1 MRFPHHDNEIAQSE
15 AYFGSEQWVNY
26 FIHSGHLHIEGKK
39 MSKSLKNF
47 IKIKVFIF
55 CPLLI
60 TQDALQKY
68 DARQIRLLFLLHK
81 YDEIMDYGKD
91 SMSQVLDF
99 DKIFA
104 SFFHNI
110 KVFTHWFT
118 YIMA

>member
-15 AYFGSEQWVNY
+15 AYFKCEQWVNY

-47 IKIKVFIF
+47 VKIKVYIVFS
-55 CPLLI
+55 PVL
-60 TQDALQKY
+60 TSQDALQKY
-68 DARQIRLLFLLHK
+68 DARQLRLLFLLHK
-81 YDEIMDYGKD
+81 YDEIMDYGTD
-91 SMSQVLDF
+91 SMNQAVDF

-110 KVFTHWFT
+110 KVRSLIHYLMT
-118 YIMA
+118 